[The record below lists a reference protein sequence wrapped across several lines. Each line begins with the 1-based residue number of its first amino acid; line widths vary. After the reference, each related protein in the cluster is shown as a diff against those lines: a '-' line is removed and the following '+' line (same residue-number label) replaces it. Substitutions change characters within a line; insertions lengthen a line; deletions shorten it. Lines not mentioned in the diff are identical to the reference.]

1 MKKIISVLTAT
12 RAEYGLLKP
21 IIKKLN
27 MVEEFDVKI
36 VVTGMHLSNDFGM
49 TYQEIEQDGFTIHKK
64 IEILKDGDT
73 STGISKSMGYALFG
87 FSEYFEEL
95 KPDLLIVLGDR
106 YETLAVCCAA
116 MNARIPIAHLY
127 GGETTEG
134 AIDEAIRHA
143 ITKMSYLHFTSTNEY
158 KKRVIQLGESPNRVF
173 QVGAIGIENIL
184 NVDLLTKEELEKSLD
199 LSLENPYAVITFHP
213 TTLDDKSVVD
223 QCNELFMACNDHK
236 ELNYIFTKS
245 NADANGR
252 IINKLIDQYALEND
266 NVTAFTS
273 LGMLRYLSALKFCK
287 MVIGNSSS
295 GLIEAP
301 SFGIPTI
308 NIGDRQKGR
317 LCSES
322 VLNCAVKKHEISES
336 IKVALSDKFQ
346 CKSKTTINPYGDGKT
361 SDKVIDIIKDFL
373 LRDKINLK
381 KQFYNINFEV
391 D

>member
-1 MKKIISVLTAT
+1 MKKIISILTAT

-27 MVEEFDVKI
+27 TVDAFDVKI
-36 VVTGMHLSNDFGM
+36 VATGMHLSDDFGM
-49 TYQEIEQDGFTIHKK
+49 TYQEIVQDGFTIHKK
-64 IEILKDGDT
+64 IEILKDGD
-73 STGISKSMGYALFG
+73 KSACVSMAMGHALFG
-87 FSEYFEEL
+87 FSEYFEDL
-95 KPDLLIVLGDR
+95 KPDLLLVLGDR

-143 ITKMSYLHFTSTNEY
+143 ITKMSYLHFTSTAEY
-158 KKRVIQLGESPNRVF
+158 RKRVIQLGESPNRVF

-184 NVDLLTKEELEKSLD
+184 NVDLLTKKELEKSLNIKLD
-199 LSLENPYAVITFHP
+199 KPYAVITFHP
-213 TTLDDKSVVD
+213 STLEEENAMNQFGELLKSCDK
-223 QCNELFMACNDHK
+223 HK
-236 ELNYIFTKS
+236 ELNYIFTKA

-252 IINKLIDQYALEND
+252 LINKLIDKYAYENE

-273 LGMLRYLSALKFCK
+273 LGMLRYLSALKYCK

-317 LCSES
+317 LFSDSVIHCS
-322 VLNCAVKKHEISES
+322 VDQHAITKS
-336 IKVALSDKFQ
+336 IDLALSNEFHEKA
-346 CKSKTTINPYGDGKT
+346 KKTKNPYGDGKT
-361 SDKVIDIIKDFL
+361 SDKIVRVLIDFL
-373 LRDKINLK
+373 SIDKIDLK

-391 D
+391 N